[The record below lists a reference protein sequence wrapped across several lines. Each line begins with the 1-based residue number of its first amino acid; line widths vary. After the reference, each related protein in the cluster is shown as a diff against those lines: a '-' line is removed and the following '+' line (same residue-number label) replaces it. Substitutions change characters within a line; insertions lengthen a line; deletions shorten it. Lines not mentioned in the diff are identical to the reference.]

1 MGEVTACYL
10 EQPVDLP
17 VPLNRSFHLNPKND
31 KGRPMRKTWYQTWN
45 GNTTPDIEGS
55 LAFHPSLQNIKTIQ
69 KISSE
74 RNHGL
79 SAKNPAK
86 HFPWNNPMIE
96 LIYGR

>member
-17 VPLNRSFHLNPKND
+17 VPLNCSFHLYPKND
-31 KGRPMRKTWYQTWN
+31 EGGAMRKTWYQTWN
-45 GNTTPDIEGS
+45 GNTTPDIEDP
-55 LAFHPSLQNIKTIQ
+55 LAFYPSLQNVKTIH

-79 SAKNPAK
+79 SEKNPAK
-86 HFPWNNPMIE
+86 HFPWKNSMIE
-96 LIYGR
+96 LIYGS